1 MSPVTPLLHN
11 PQFTPEST
19 PMSPSFLCSP
29 YPRWG
34 LAAVT
39 FLFLTVLAASPVKA
53 QSGGPTLWTAAAHK
67 NHLVLVYS
75 KKLWRW
81 SRTPA
86 SAYTVKVNN
95 VVRRVT
101 AVSIS
106 VRAVTL
112 TLASAV
118 RPTDSVTVSYT
129 VGARPIEDQD
139 DNPAAALTDHP
150 VTTAAPYVSSVQITS
165 APAARQTYSG
175 GEVITL
181 EVTFSEAV
189 TVTGSLRLWLAF
201 GLKGNVFPELLAAEY
216 ASGSGTTVLEF
227 EYTVAEGL
235 EPLLGRILRFLGYD
249 VQIGDIDPDGL
260 SIEADALSMNE
271 DPAYEAPW
279 TIRDSDGHDAILI
292 FNALKEAGNHKV
304 DGVWPADDS
313 LVVKAKT
320 LTVRYDEALDE
331 NSEPA
336 PGAFTV
342 LVGVTEEERTHSD
355 GRITK
360 ELVGGTPNPVTDVAI
375 DGRTVTLTLQDPVG
389 ANDKVGLRYTAPGT
403 APLQDLVGNQA
414 PDISQPRPV
423 KNNTLPVV
431 TLTVSNASIKEDRG
445 VSTVAATLDH
455 AFSQQIVVTVAPSL
469 YYSLVR
475 NRRLTFPAG
484 ETKSRGTV
492 VLRARDNDVD
502 APDRTVEVGG
512 TVSTAKVELKAAALT
527 IEDDDTRGVT
537 VRPVTLAIKEGGTG
551 SYTVVLTS
559 EPTAAVTVGIA
570 SDNAAVSVNPTSLS
584 FAPGSWD
591 RARPVGVSATDDTVA
606 NGSQA
611 ATITHTVT
619 GGDYG
624 DNTVQ
629 AASVAV
635 TVTDDDT
642 PSTAVTLKVSP
653 AAVPEGTTRTV
664 TVTGELDGAAS
675 SQNTVVTVS
684 VTSGTATAGT
694 DFTAVPNF
702 PLTIAAGQASGTA
715 TFILTTADNAIDEP
729 NKTVNVGG
737 TATGLSVTGTT
748 LTITDDDQPP
758 TATLEASVTSI
769 TESGMGNS
777 ADVTAR
783 LSHPSSEDIE
793 IEVSATAISPAGA
806 EDFTLSGASLT
817 IMAGETESQGMVMLE
832 AVDDDT
838 DDLDKEVNVRGQT
851 ANDEGGVGSVEPVT
865 VTITDNDPPE
875 VAGDE
880 APEYVEGG
888 TEPVA
893 TYTASNPANVKIT
906 WSVAGPD
913 ASAFTMQNGVLRFR
927 QSPDYEDVNN
937 SDNAYDV
944 TVQASDGSLTGELA
958 VTVTVKDAPGE
969 VRLSPSRP
977 RVGSVLTA
985 TVSDPDK
992 VDMATT
998 EWCWKRSRY
1007 GDFLIDSDT
1016 TDIDCSATTTA
1027 TYTPV
1032 GDDIGHYLWVTVIYT
1047 DAAGT
1052 PKEEVVTGVTAA
1064 AVPDTQ
1070 RTTGGG
1076 GGGGGGGRS
1085 RVPADTHGNTP
1096 AQATPVAL
1104 APPQLTPTRSGHL
1117 VAGTDVDYFR
1127 LDLATAGVLWVETRG
1142 STDTRGQ
1149 LLDAAGSMVASDEDQ
1164 GGGHNFRL
1172 AAVVTPGVHYIAVD
1186 STRRTTGAYTL
1197 AIDYRPGALENPQ
1210 ADSVQS
1216 GLGIIS
1222 GWVCAAESVEVEVT
1236 LATGPSS
1243 RLTAAYGT
1251 DRADTAGECGDTDT
1265 GFGVLFNWNLLG
1277 DGTHRVRVLVDGV
1290 ILAEHTVR
1298 VTTLGAEIRQGLS
1311 GTYTLTDFPEAGET
1325 TAVVWAEPQ
1334 QNFVLAAGPAPVGA
1348 ADMRGRAGLAALE
1361 NPAPGSYQSGIGV
1374 IAGWV
1379 CTAETV
1385 AVGITPER
1393 GERLE
1398 LAAAYGTAR
1407 ADTAD
1412 ECGDTDTGFGVLFNW
1427 NLLGDGVHG
1436 VELVVDGEVVARST
1450 IRVTTLGGEY
1460 VEGLSGV
1467 YALEGFPTP
1476 AETITIAW
1484 QESQQNFVITGVE

>member
-1 MSPVTPLLHN
+1 
-11 PQFTPEST
+11 
-19 PMSPSFLCSP
+19 MSPSFLCPP

-75 KKLWRW
+75 KKLFRW

-95 VVRRVT
+95 VVRSVT

-118 RPTDSVTVSYT
+118 RPTDQVTVSYT
-129 VGARPIEDQD
+129 VGARPIKDWSD
-139 DNPAAALTDHP
+139 GNPAATLTDHP
-150 VTTAAPYVSSVQITS
+150 VTTAAPHVSKVQITS
-165 APAARQTYSG
+165 APAAQQTYSG

-189 TVTGSLRLWLAF
+189 TVTGSLRLWLSF
-201 GLKGNVFPELLAAEY
+201 GLKGNDFPEMLAAEY

-227 EYTVAEGL
+227 EYTVAEGF
-235 EPLLGRILRFLGYD
+235 EPVLGRILRFLGYD
-249 VQIGDIDPDGL
+249 VQVGDIDPDGL
-260 SIEADALSMNE
+260 SIEAEALSMND
-271 DPAYEAPW
+271 DPANEAPW

-292 FNALKEAGNHKV
+292 FNALKQAGNHKV
-304 DGVWPADDS
+304 DGVWPGLLADDPP
-313 LVVKAKT
+313 VVKAKT
-320 LTVRYDEALDE
+320 LTMRYDEALDE
-331 NSEPA
+331 DSEPA

-342 LVGVTEEERTHSD
+342 LIGVTEEERTHND

-360 ELVGGTPNPVTDVAI
+360 EIVGGTPNPVTDVAI

-389 ANDKVGLRYTAPGT
+389 ADDKVGLRYTAPGT

-414 PDISQPRPV
+414 PDISQPRLV
-423 KNNTLPVV
+423 KNNVLPVV
-431 TLTVSNASIKEDRG
+431 TLTVSNASIKENLG
-445 VSTVAATLDH
+445 VSTVAATLDR

-469 YYSLVR
+469 YYALIR

-492 VLRARDNDVD
+492 TLRARDNDVD
-502 APDRTVEVGG
+502 APDRTVEVRG
-512 TVSTAKVELKAAALT
+512 TLSTTQVELKAAELT
-527 IEDDDTRGVT
+527 IRDDDTRGVT
-537 VRPVTLAIKEGGTG
+537 VKPETLAIKEGGTG

-570 SDNAAVSVNPTSLS
+570 SDNTAVSVNPTSLR

-591 RARPVGVSATDDTVA
+591 RARTVGVSATDDRVV
-606 NGSQA
+606 NGSQT

-653 AAVPEGTTRTV
+653 AAVPEGATRTV

-694 DFTAVPNF
+694 DFTAVLNF

-715 TFILTTADNAIDEP
+715 TFSLTTADNAIDEP
-729 NKTVNVGG
+729 NKTLTVGG

-758 TATLEASVTSI
+758 TATLESSVTSI
-769 TESGMGNS
+769 TESGMGSS
-777 ADVTAR
+777 ADVTVR

-793 IEVSATAISPAGA
+793 IEVSATAISPAEA
-806 EDFTLSGASLT
+806 EDFRLAPLRLT
-817 IMAGETESQGMVMLE
+817 IRAGETESQGMVMLE

-851 ANDEGGVGSVEPVT
+851 ANDEGDVGGVEPVT
-865 VTITDNDPPE
+865 VTITDDDPPE

-888 TEPVA
+888 TGPVA
-893 TYTASNPANVKIT
+893 TYTASNPAKVKIT

-937 SDNAYDV
+937 ADTAYDV

-977 RVGSVLTA
+977 KVGSVLTA

-992 VDMATT
+992 VDTATT

-1052 PKEEVVTGVTAA
+1052 PKEEVVKGVTAA
-1064 AVPDTQ
+1064 AVPDIQ
-1070 RTTGGG
+1070 RTT
-1076 GGGGGGGRS
+1076 GGGGGGRS

-1127 LDLATAGVLWVETRG
+1127 LDLPAAGVLWVETRG
-1142 STDTRGQ
+1142 RTDTRGQ
-1149 LLDAAGSMVASDEDQ
+1149 LLDAAGSMVASDEDR

-1186 STRRTTGAYTL
+1186 STRRATGAYTL

-1222 GWVCAAESVEVEVT
+1222 GWVCAAERVEVEVT
-1236 LATGPSS
+1236 PATGPPG

-1265 GFGVLFNWNLLG
+1265 GFGMLFNWNLLG

-1290 ILAEHTVR
+1290 ILAEYTVR

-1334 QNFVLAAGPAPVGA
+1334 QNFVLAAGPAPGGA

-1385 AVGITPER
+1385 EVVIAPER

-1407 ADTAD
+1407 ADTAA

-1476 AETITIAW
+1476 AETVTIAW